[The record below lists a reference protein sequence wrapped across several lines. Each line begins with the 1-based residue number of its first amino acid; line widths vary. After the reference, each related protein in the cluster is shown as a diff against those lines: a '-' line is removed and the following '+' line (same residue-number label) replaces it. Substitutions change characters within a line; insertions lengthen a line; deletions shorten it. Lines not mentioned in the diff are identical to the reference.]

1 MPFWEIQVYEHSSP
15 GEAAKSKDYLRKGEV
30 SGNCLVVLDG
40 IEEFPKPSYI
50 IKHPSIKSIYFQ
62 APDEDSAQ
70 DFFKDKLK
78 KFSK

>member
-15 GEAAKSKDYLRKGEV
+15 EEAVKSSDCLGKGKV
-30 SGNCLVVLDG
+30 SGNCLVVLDR
-40 IEEFPKPSYI
+40 IKKFPKPSDI

-62 APDEDSAQ
+62 APENLAQ
-70 DFFKDKLK
+70 DIFNAKLK